1 MDFLGLLAQDGAVL
15 DWVQF
20 RAHILVERMGEFR
33 VAVQEAGGRD
43 KVFGSDVFPA
53 STGLL
58 GGHWYGKW
66 EEATD
71 FLTGGSSHGGVVGW
85 ATGVTNLA
93 REWTAALCRHA
104 QGLDESEVLALVWR
118 MFGVEDL
125 DLPETVAGVAEE
137 TFAHRRPVRAGSGP
151 LKKRRLVGRCRCI
164 RPFQRGRLPN

>member
-20 RAHILVERMGEFR
+20 RAHILAERMGNFAA
-33 VAVQEAGGRD
+33 AVQEAGGRD

-71 FLTGGSSHGGVVGW
+71 FFTGREFAWRCGGLGDR
-85 ATGVTNLA
+85 GDQL
-93 REWTAALCRHA
+93 
-104 QGLDESEVLALVWR
+104 G
-118 MFGVEDL
+118 
-125 DLPETVAGVAEE
+125 AGVDCGFVSA
-137 TFAHRRPVRAGSGP
+137 RSRAG
-151 LKKRRLVGRCRCI
+151 RE
-164 RPFQRGRLPN
+164 